1 MNNFIIALAI
11 ITAFFIGA
19 IAGGF
24 CMFVFMS
31 IISGANFFS
40 DNSEDKYNE
49 DVKRMRSKWDRHAL

>member
-1 MNNFIIALAI
+1 MNTLIVAIAV
-11 ITAFFIGA
+11 ITAFFLGA
-19 IAGGF
+19 IVGGF
-24 CMFVFMS
+24 CMFVFMR

>member
-1 MNNFIIALAI
+1 MNTLIVAIAI
-11 ITAFFIGA
+11 ITAFFLGA
-19 IAGGF
+19 IVGGF
-24 CMFVFMS
+24 CMFVFMR